1 MNSTSTTSTTPIIPK
16 EERLPPE
23 VIEKGDEFSS
33 LLYNAKI
40 MEALG
45 TEVEIKA
52 MRLDLA
58 ATKNGDIVEAYLDE
72 EIESIEALYIAVER
86 FKKEI

>member
-1 MNSTSTTSTTPIIPK
+1 MNSTSTTSTTSIIPK

-33 LLYNAKI
+33 LLYNSNI

-72 EIESIEALYIAVER
+72 EIKSIEALYIALER